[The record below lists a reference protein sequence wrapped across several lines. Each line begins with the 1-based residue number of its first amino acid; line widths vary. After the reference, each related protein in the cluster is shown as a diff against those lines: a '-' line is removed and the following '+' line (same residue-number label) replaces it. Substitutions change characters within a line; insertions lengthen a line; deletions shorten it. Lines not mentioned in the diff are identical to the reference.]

1 MLIKS
6 KIKKNLYYEIKEQV
20 KEERYDGV
28 KTIYRKQKV
37 KSYGSDNTKENRT
50 KLIELLHQ
58 RVNYHKDKFIAP
70 ILYDELT
77 TMEVK
82 KNGRTEHAANA
93 HDDQVF
99 SYLWALYV
107 WYYGENLME
116 RFHIFKNELKTD
128 QDLDETQF
136 GLDERY
142 GGLEE
147 IESNYID
154 EDTDYDAA
162 NIVNEQNKI
171 IENTKTVSME
181 EFYVEQARKDQEA
194 LDKILSTRYG
204 REAVAKAYHADI
216 NYLNEQY
223 GQNMAMDLSNDI
235 LQAFYDDGDK
245 RKDQYDGNMAELF
258 KKL

>member
-1 MLIKS
+1 
-6 KIKKNLYYEIKEQV
+6 
-20 KEERYDGV
+20 
-28 KTIYRKQKV
+28 
-37 KSYGSDNTKENRT
+37 
-50 KLIELLHQ
+50 
-58 RVNYHKDKFIAP
+58 
-70 ILYDELT
+70 
-77 TMEVK
+77 
-82 KNGRTEHAANA
+82 
-93 HDDQVF
+93 
-99 SYLWALYV
+99 
-107 WYYGENLME
+107 ME